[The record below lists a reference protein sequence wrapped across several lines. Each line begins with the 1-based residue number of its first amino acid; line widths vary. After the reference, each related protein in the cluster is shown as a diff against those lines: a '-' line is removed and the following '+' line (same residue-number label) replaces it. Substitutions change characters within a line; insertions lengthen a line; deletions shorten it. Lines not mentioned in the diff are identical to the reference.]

1 MRKTMGILPR
11 EVEGTVEQDLSWV
24 EEVAALKTND

>member
-1 MRKTMGILPR
+1 MRRMLGILPR

-24 EEVAALKTND
+24 EKVAALKTND

>member
-1 MRKTMGILPR
+1 MRKMLGILPR

-24 EEVAALKTND
+24 EEVAALKTTD

>member
-1 MRKTMGILPR
+1 MRRMLGILPR